1 MARSAHVLSLCDF
14 KAARTGAR
22 MGLVT
27 EIKASRELLL
37 NLTMREVKGKY
48 KRSFIGQGWS
58 LLNPI
63 AQLAVFAVVFGLVLK
78 AGPDVGD
85 PSGLDVF
92 ALWLGCGLLPWAFFA
107 GSVTSGMSSIVAN
120 AGLITKVYFPR
131 WVLVVSA
138 VMANLV
144 NFATELVV
152 LSIAI
157 VLFGGGPLLFIP
169 LVALTALV
177 LALFALG
184 VAMLFAVA
192 NVYFRDTEHLIG
204 ILMQVWFYATPIVY
218 PIHIVTDKANN
229 FVDFIYRLN
238 PMERFVEVFRNLL
251 YDNRLPDI
259 GDVAACLV
267 STAIALSLGIWLFS
281 RKQDQFAEEL

>member
-1 MARSAHVLSLCDF
+1 
-14 KAARTGAR
+14 

-37 NLTMREVKGKY
+37 NLTKREVKGKY
-48 KRSFIGQGWS
+48 KRSIIGQGWS

-63 AQLAVFAVVFGLVLK
+63 AQLAIFSVVFGLVLK
-78 AGPDVGD
+78 AGPDRGD
-85 PSGLDVF
+85 PSDLNVF
-92 ALWLGCGLLPWAFFA
+92 ALWLGAGLLPWAFFA

-144 NFATELVV
+144 NFSIELAV
-152 LSIAI
+152 LTVAI
-157 VLFGGGPLLFIP
+157 ILFGGGPLIFVP
-169 LVALTALV
+169 LVAVTAIV

-218 PIHIVTDKANN
+218 PIHLV
-229 FVDFIYRLN
+229 VDQMGKGSVGEFIYRLN

-251 YDNRLPDI
+251 YDNRLPEI
-259 GDVAACLV
+259 GDVVACLV
-267 STAIALSLGIWLFS
+267 STAIALTLGIWLFS
-281 RKQDQFAEEL
+281 RKQDLFAEEL